1 MTRNS
6 FALHLLAV
14 WKQISFHTLLP
25 SSFCKTGIYPFSPEQ
40 LKSFEPNK
48 NTEPQ
53 LSANEA
59 QLLSVR
65 NSPREHGVAD
75 AVIERTLEDMLLT
88 KRNRSRSDVFAA
100 ELASLILKKGDLAAK
115 KLVVDSRLSSKEL
128 GQILLE
134 KEFKASKS
142 SRVKT
147 AREKAKSSKQKK
159 PVKEALVNN
168 KPPAKRGRP
177 KKL

>member
-6 FALHLLAV
+6 FALRLLAV
-14 WKQISFHTLLP
+14 WKQISFHTFLP
-25 SSFCKTGIYPFSPEQ
+25 SSFRKAGIYPFSPKH
-40 LKSFEPNK
+40 LKSLAPNK

-65 NSPREHGVAD
+65 NSLREHGVAD

-88 KRNRSRSDVFAA
+88 QKNTSRSDVFAA

-134 KEFKASKS
+134 KEFEAAKS
-142 SRVKT
+142 SRAKT
-147 AREKAKSSKQKK
+147 AREKVKSSKQKK